1 MQSERVVE
9 AHEGEGAAPSAVT
22 IKNKFQKIGNEKLY
36 KFWILWYNI
45 NIKWKGQNFEAEMY
59 RSWRQKQYLQY
70 RSKSFLLIYG
80 DVAQLVVQRTCN
92 A

>member
-22 IKNKFQKIGNEKLY
+22 IENKFQKFGSEKLY

-45 NIKWKGQNFEAEMY
+45 NIKLRKN
-59 RSWRQKQYLQY
+59 L
-70 RSKSFLLIYG
+70 
-80 DVAQLVVQRTCN
+80 N
-92 A
+92 